1 MSIKI
6 AAIITSYNEEQRI
19 GYTLDSLKKFDDVIV
34 FDKGSKDNT
43 ANIVDSYNAKLYT
56 IPFTDI
62 TTDEEYDRIFQKALK
77 ETECEWMMLL
87 TCSDI
92 VHPDLYE
99 RACQYI
105 NSNEVDVV
113 EVPFYRYSMGFVSK
127 YSYYKDLHYKDILL
141 KKDVYI
147 NNSDIH
153 VMSQYSKECKVGKM
167 KNLSHEIAVYHLTH
181 ENLEMIL
188 ERHLRYARIEACSFA
203 TREEG
208 LYRTWRDILRQVY
221 LFFKQKSYKLGEQGK
236 AQLCMLLL
244 YRTAK
249 YLNVYF
255 DKDKEAE
262 IKKVYDS
269 IRNNKTNLFIDSSSA
284 FLGKER

>member
-34 FDKGSKDNT
+34 FDKGSEDNT
-43 ANIVDSYNAKLYT
+43 VSIINNYNAKVYT
-56 IPFTDI
+56 IPLTDI
-62 TTDEEYDRIFQKALK
+62 TTDEEYDRIFQRALK
-77 ETECEWMMLL
+77 ETECEWIILL

-92 VHPDLYE
+92 VHPELYE
-99 RACQYI
+99 KACQYI
-105 NSNEVDVV
+105 SNNDVDVV

-127 YSYYKDLHYKDILL
+127 YSYYKNLHYKDILL

-153 VMSQYSKECKVGKM
+153 VMSQYSEECKVGR
-167 KNLSHEIAVYHLTH
+167 LAGLGQEIAIYHLTH
-181 ENLEMIL
+181 EKLEIIL
-188 ERHLRYARIEACSFA
+188 ERHLRYAKVEACSFS

-208 LYRTWRDILRQVY
+208 LHRTWKDVWRQIY
-221 LFFKQKSYKLGEQGK
+221 LFFKLKSYKLGEQGK

-244 YRTAK
+244 YRAAK

-262 IKKVYDS
+262 IEKIYDS
-269 IRNNKTNLFIDSSSA
+269 IRLNKTNSFIESNDV
-284 FLGKER
+284 K